1 MKSDARI
8 IPSVWGPRGWHG
20 RPIVGSKS
28 GQIRTS
34 QPDQVGLGP
43 GVVHILDSS
52 CGFCVF
58 SGNRSAS
65 SSQCRKLII
74 FIIL

>member
-8 IPSVWGPRGWHG
+8 IPSGWEPRGWHG
-20 RPIVGSKS
+20 RPMVGSKS

-34 QPDQVGLGP
+34 QPDQGGVGA
-43 GVVHILDSS
+43 GVAHILDSS

-65 SSQCRKLII
+65 SSQSRKLII
-74 FIIL
+74 FIIV